1 MGRRGGSRKLLEVS
15 ETRTAELVDGI
26 LDRRRRADDP
36 LLSRAS
42 DDIPSLLRYV
52 ADTTTRHVPA
62 AVLREDVLDALEL
75 LEYARARIP
84 AMPGVWDG
92 LEYRLL
98 SMRRRVQLSLQD
110 VADRLQITRYAVD
123 ARERRG
129 AAADKGLLR
138 TPVADRAERTS
149 RGAIDRWQRDKA
161 LSARTVMRVLEERL
175 DELADDED
183 LVDMVEILTAP
194 DDDRRPPAVTD
205 PVSESDMRLLDRVV
219 RMIRS
224 RPVFEQLP
232 EDSRIRAAVRQGE
245 QLAEQHR
252 EITAELEKWRKEP

>member
-1 MGRRGGSRKLLEVS
+1 M
-15 ETRTAELVDGI
+15 LVDGI
-26 LDRRRRADDP
+26 LNRRRRAADP
-36 LLSRAS
+36 LLSRAA

-52 ADTTTRHVPA
+52 ADTTTRQVNA

-98 SMRRRVQLSLQD
+98 SMRRGVQLSLQD
-110 VADRLQITRYAVD
+110 VADRLQVTRYAVD
-123 ARERRG
+123 ARARRG
-129 AAADKGLLR
+129 AATDKGLLR
-138 TPVADRAERTS
+138 TPVADRAERAS
-149 RGAIDRWQRDKA
+149 RGAIDRWHRDKA
-161 LSARTVMRVLEERL
+161 LSVRTVMRVLEERI
-175 DELADDED
+175 DELAADED
-183 LVDMVEILTAP
+183 LVDMIEILVAP

-224 RPVFEQLP
+224 RPVFGRLP
-232 EDSRIRAAVRQGE
+232 DGSRVRAAVEQGE
-245 QLAEQHR
+245 RLAGQYR
-252 EITAELEKWRKEP
+252 EITAELEKWRREP